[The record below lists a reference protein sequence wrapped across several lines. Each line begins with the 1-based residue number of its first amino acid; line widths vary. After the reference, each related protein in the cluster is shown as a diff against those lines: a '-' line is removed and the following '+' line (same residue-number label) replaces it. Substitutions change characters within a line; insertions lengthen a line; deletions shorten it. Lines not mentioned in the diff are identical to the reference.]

1 MREKFWSKP
10 HYITLT
16 SNQKTSTNLSG
27 NNSSSTVHLNNNED
41 ESKSYTEEKFCEYEK
56 IRLKNIEDRERML
69 QELQIKE
76 TKNENKAVVE
86 KKTITKKMKLKSKA
100 SFPLRKSARLAKR
113 SSADNL
119 DMKLQEEEN
128 VAAAGDKT
136 VNNNMMQLHEDLQ
149 LSSSEDEMDVDSF
162 QIRKGIKLT
171 KRRTSK
177 EISSDHSDDITH
189 NRMAELITN
198 KSHEVHQLTLQVNCY
213 KSMMKKYRDR
223 AQALYKENS
232 DLKRHIAN
240 IEAKSDFKI
249 TRAAAMRNGTRV
261 NQ

>member
-41 ESKSYTEEKFCEYEK
+41 ESKSDTEFCEYEK
-56 IRLKNIEDRERML
+56 IRFKNIEDRERML

-76 TKNENKAVVE
+76 SKDENKAVVE

-171 KRRTSK
+171 KKRTSK

-189 NRMAELITN
+189 NRMAELITK
-198 KSHEVHQLTLQVNCY
+198 KSQEVHQLTLQVNCY

>member
-1 MREKFWSKP
+1 M
-10 HYITLT
+10 
-16 SNQKTSTNLSG
+16 
-27 NNSSSTVHLNNNED
+27 HLNNNED
-41 ESKSYTEEKFCEYEK
+41 ESKSDTEEECCEYEK

-86 KKTITKKMKLKSKA
+86 KKTTIKKMRLKSKA
-100 SFPLRKSARLAKR
+100 SFPLRKSAKR

-171 KRRTSK
+171 KKRTSK

-189 NRMAELITN
+189 NRMAELITK
-198 KSHEVHQLTLQVNCY
+198 KSQEVHQLTLQVNCY

-223 AQALYKENS
+223 AQFLYKENS

>member
-1 MREKFWSKP
+1 MTEGIVLVKA
-10 HYITLT
+10 TLT
-16 SNQKTSTNLSG
+16 SNQKTSINLSG
-27 NNSSSTVHLNNNED
+27 NNSSSTMHFNNNED
-41 ESKSYTEEKFCEYEK
+41 ESKSDTKEEFCEYEK
-56 IRLKNIEDRERML
+56 IRLKNIEDRERKL

-76 TKNENKAVVE
+76 TKNENNAAVE

-113 SSADNL
+113 SSAENL

-128 VAAAGDKT
+128 VAAASDKI
-136 VNNNMMQLHEDLQ
+136 VNNNMMQLRKDLQ

-171 KRRTSK
+171 KIRTSK
-177 EISSDHSDDITH
+177 EISSDHSDDTTH
-189 NRMAELITN
+189 NRMAELITK
-198 KSHEVHQLTLQVNCY
+198 KSQEVHQLTLQVNCY
-213 KSMMKKYRDR
+213 KSMMKKYRYR

-240 IEAKSDFKI
+240 IEAKSDLKI

>member
-1 MREKFWSKP
+1 M
-10 HYITLT
+10 
-16 SNQKTSTNLSG
+16 
-27 NNSSSTVHLNNNED
+27 HLKNNED
-41 ESKSYTEEKFCEYEK
+41 ESKSDTEEEFCEYEK

-171 KRRTSK
+171 KKRTSK

>member
-1 MREKFWSKP
+1 MHF
-10 HYITLT
+10 
-16 SNQKTSTNLSG
+16 
-27 NNSSSTVHLNNNED
+27 NNNED
-41 ESKSYTEEKFCEYEK
+41 ESKSDTKEEFCEYEK
-56 IRLKNIEDRERML
+56 IRLKNIEDRERTL

-76 TKNENKAVVE
+76 TKKENIAVVE
-86 KKTITKKMKLKSKA
+86 KKTITKKKMRLKSKA

-113 SSADNL
+113 SSAENL
-119 DMKLQEEEN
+119 DIKLQEDEN
-128 VAAAGDKT
+128 VAAASDKI

-171 KRRTSK
+171 KKRTSK

-189 NRMAELITN
+189 NRMAELITK
-198 KSHEVHQLTLQVNCY
+198 KSQEVHQLTLQVNCY
-213 KSMMKKYRDR
+213 KSMMKKYRYR

-240 IEAKSDFKI
+240 IEAKSNLKI
-249 TRAAAMRNGTRV
+249 TRTRAAAMRNGTRV
-261 NQ
+261 YQWSFDQLMIDDWDIVTGF

>member
-1 MREKFWSKP
+1 MCNSS
-10 HYITLT
+10 LC
-16 SNQKTSTNLSG
+16 STNTHHSAAAPHPAGQTHAQAPASSHAAVSG
-27 NNSSSTVHLNNNED
+27 HGAHGQAAQQTHNRSHNPEGLLHCSYEGCPKTYSRREHLNRHI
-41 ESKSYTEEKFCEYEK
+41 K
-56 IRLKNIEDRERML
+56 LHMGIEPERPYYC
-69 QELQIKE
+69 K
-76 TKNENKAVVE
+76 
-86 KKTITKKMKLKSKA
+86 
-100 SFPLRKSARLAKR
+100 
-113 SSADNL
+113 
-119 DMKLQEEEN
+119 EN

-171 KRRTSK
+171 KKRTSK